1 MDLFAFAKRLFALL
15 LAVVINLV
23 AIPFARMTMFGMIE
37 GTVVTSGMIV
47 AGIIAFILA
56 NIPLLLLIAVFR
68 EKNIW
73 QLIGWVLA
81 SSYTASLLT
90 FSINLID
97 EKLPLTL
104 ITISSITLFIWSIQW
119 ARRKKA

>member
-47 AGIIAFILA
+47 AGIIAFVLA

-68 EKNIW
+68 ESHRW
-73 QLIGWVLA
+73 QLIGWLLA
-81 SSYTASLLT
+81 ISYTASLLT

-119 ARRKKA
+119 ARRKKV

>member
-23 AIPFARMTMFGMIE
+23 AIPFARMTMFGTIE

-47 AGIIAFILA
+47 AGIIAFVLA

-68 EKNIW
+68 ESNRW
-73 QLIGWVLA
+73 QLIGWLLA
-81 SSYTASLLT
+81 ISYTASLLT

-97 EKLPLTL
+97 EKLPLTF

-119 ARRKKA
+119 ARRKKG

>member
-104 ITISSITLFIWSIQW
+104 ITISSIMLFIWSIQW

>member
-23 AIPFARMTMFGMIE
+23 AIPFARMTMFGMVE

>member
-1 MDLFAFAKRLFALL
+1 MDLFAFAKRLFGLL

-47 AGIIAFILA
+47 AGIIAFVLA

-68 EKNIW
+68 ESNRW
-73 QLIGWVLA
+73 QLIGWLLA
-81 SSYTASLLT
+81 ISYTASLLT

-97 EKLPLTL
+97 EKLPLTF

-119 ARRKKA
+119 ARRKKG

>member
-15 LAVVINLV
+15 LGVVINLV
-23 AIPFARMTMFGMIE
+23 AIPFARMTMFGMVE

>member
-47 AGIIAFILA
+47 AGIIAFVLA

-68 EKNIW
+68 ESNRW
-73 QLIGWVLA
+73 QLIGWLLA
-81 SSYTASLLT
+81 ISYTASLLT

-97 EKLPLTL
+97 EKLPLTF

-119 ARRKKA
+119 ARRKKG